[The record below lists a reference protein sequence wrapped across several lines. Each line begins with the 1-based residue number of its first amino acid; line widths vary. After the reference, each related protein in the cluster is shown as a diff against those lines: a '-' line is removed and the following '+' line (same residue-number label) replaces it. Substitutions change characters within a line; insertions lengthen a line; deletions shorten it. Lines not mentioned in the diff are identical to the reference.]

1 MKKGQVIEGV
11 IQRVDFPNKG
21 ILITEDGKQV
31 AVKNGIMGQK
41 VSVGI
46 QKIRKGKCE
55 GRLLKV
61 LEKSPLELDE
71 AGCVHYGVCG
81 GCTYQ
86 SLPYEEQLA
95 LKAAQVKKLID
106 EVIDPENKDYEF
118 GGIKASPQQK
128 GYRNKMEFSFGD
140 EYKDGP
146 LALGMHKQGSFYDVV
161 HVPKCQ
167 IVDEDFRKVLNVTL
181 AYFKERN
188 VPYFHKRQVE
198 I

>member
-1 MKKGQVIEGV
+1 MKKGQIIEGV

-21 ILITEDGKQV
+21 IMIAEDGKQV
-31 AVKNGIMGQK
+31 VVKNGIQGQK
-41 VSVGI
+41 VSAGI
-46 QKIRKGKCE
+46 NKIRKGKCE
-55 GRLLKV
+55 GRLLEV

-95 LKAAQVKKLID
+95 MKAAQVKKPID

-118 GGIKASPQQK
+118 LGIKASPQQK

-140 EYKDGP
+140 EY
-146 LALGMHKQGSFYDVV
+146 
-161 HVPKCQ
+161 
-167 IVDEDFRKVLNVTL
+167 
-181 AYFKERN
+181 
-188 VPYFHKRQVE
+188 
-198 I
+198 